1 MEMVAMNVENPFI
14 PREVVELVIRQ
25 DLPLVRA
32 WRLYRGMTVEELARI
47 SGLKTYE
54 VEQLEAGDN
63 GLSIQLEQVASGLKL
78 DIEQLVDL

>member
-14 PREVVELVIRQ
+14 PHEVVELVIRQ

-32 WRLYRGMTVEELARI
+32 WRHYMGMTVEELARI

-63 GLSIQLEQVASGLKL
+63 AFSYQLEKVAAGLQL
-78 DIEQLVDL
+78 DIDQLVDL